1 MLSLRSIGPV
11 VMSVSVCVFV
21 CPRSSSELH
30 VLTSDLQIFLILF
43 DQVLLW
49 ARGDTYFQLHFVRL
63 DTAQLKDEEIA
74 RDNQVLACNFDKCSP
89 ILIFF
94 DWQTQQ

>member
-1 MLSLRSIGPV
+1 MCL
-11 VMSVSVCVFV
+11 SVCLSV
-21 CPRSSSELH
+21 RDHLRKY
-30 VLTSDLQIFLILF
+30 TSDLEIFLILF

-49 ARGDTYFQLHFVRL
+49 ACGDTYFQLHFVRL

-94 DWQTQQ
+94 